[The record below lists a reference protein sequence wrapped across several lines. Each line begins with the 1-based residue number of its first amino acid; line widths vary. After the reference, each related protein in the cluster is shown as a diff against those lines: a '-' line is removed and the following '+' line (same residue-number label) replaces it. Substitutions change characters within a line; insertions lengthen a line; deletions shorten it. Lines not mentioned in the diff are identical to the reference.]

1 MTCAWRCSVSRT
13 ASWSDGTNT
22 WLCARWSLASSRH
35 ASLDTATSCS
45 ASSRPTGPS
54 CRSSS
59 SPSRAAATAPAR
71 WQTRG
76 GRWSSPWRLT
86 ARGAS
91 TGRCGSTRWHEA
103 GWGAHHLGR
112 ERGARMGLPHGARPR
127 ARRDAPA
134 GLDRDGA
141 GSAGLPARGCRGDAL
156 CAGRRRPSTR
166 RRFPR
171 RRAARA
177 RPKASRPGRRGQ
189 RGSDPISRA
198 AWIALAESL
207 DAAGEIASERGL
219 QLAFH
224 PHAGTAVEK
233 SEEVSTLLE
242 MTNVALCLD
251 TGHLFLGGADP
262 AQVARDAGTRVR
274 HVHLKDVDAGLAAR
288 VQSGDLPY
296 AAAVRAG
303 LYRPLGQG
311 DLDVRAVLDELRRA
325 GYDGWYVLEQDT
337 ALDASPAPAEGPVRS
352 ARQSLEFFREL
363 HGVEQ
368 RKQEETA

>member
-1 MTCAWRCSVSRT
+1 MKLAGAPITWGVSEVPAWGYRM
-13 ASWSDGTNT
+13 
-22 WLCARWSLASSRH
+22 
-35 ASLDTATSCS
+35 
-45 ASSRPTGPS
+45 
-54 CRSSS
+54 
-59 SPSRAAATAPAR
+59 APAR
-71 WQTRG
+71 VLAEMRRLG
-76 GRWSSPWRLT
+76 LT
-86 ARGAS
+86 ATELGPPGYLPEDVAEMRSVLDAAGLRLAAGFLAVLLHEPGQRQAALAGVDKEAATLAAAGAD
-91 TGRCGSTRWHEA
+91 TLVLA
-103 GWGAHHLGR
+103 A
-112 ERGARMGLPHGARPR
+112 ALPEDGYD
-127 ARRDAPA
+127 RRD
-134 GLDRDGA
+134 
-141 GSAGLPARGCRGDAL
+141 
-156 CAGRRRPSTR
+156 T
-166 RRFPR
+166 
-171 RRAARA
+171 
-177 RPKASRPGRRGQ
+177 
-189 RGSDPISRA
+189 ISRA

-337 ALDASPAPAEGPVRS
+337 ALDANPAPAEGPVRS